1 MLVTKKAIAT
11 LMAIAVLVIFVSCR
25 EEYPTEFNYHTEIMF
40 SYTRSIVS
48 SEEGIAGLKP
58 SFLEEN
64 LTKNVLYLYEDPETG
79 TQEYRRD
86 NKAPEQR
93 CYIIKTQEQWDEI
106 FNEPS
111 TLDFEKQMVVVT
123 FVTVKPGAR
132 RLKNVYVEK
141 GKLTIKTYM
150 QYSELPK
157 QAPPSWLQS
166 VTVYSMD
173 KIDDVSSVEKVF
185 IKKKK
190 V

>member
-1 MLVTKKAIAT
+1 MLVIKKVIAT

-40 SYTRSIVS
+40 GYIRSVVS

-93 CYIIKTQEQWDEI
+93 CYIIKTQEQWGEI

-111 TLDFEKQMVVVT
+111 TVDFEKQMVVVT
-123 FVTVKPGAR
+123 FVTVKPGAS
-132 RLKNVYVEK
+132 RLKNVHFKK
-141 GKLTIKTYM
+141 GKLTIETHM

-166 VTVYSMD
+166 VTVYRMD
-173 KIDDVSSVEKVF
+173 KIDDASSVEEVF

-190 V
+190 I